1 MENKIKE
8 IRKSKNITQE
18 QLSKAI
24 GVSRSVISK
33 YENGTIPIT
42 LETMSEIAK
51 ALDVPTF
58 ELLWPYM
65 GSPLPGLVDSSDL
78 DTVTPIHVTLDLRKP
93 LETAFSKLNA
103 KGREVAVERVEELA
117 KIPEYQ
123 RKEEDT

>member
-42 LETMSEIAK
+42 LETISEIAK
-51 ALDVPTF
+51 ALDVPAF
-58 ELLWPYM
+58 ELLGPYI
-65 GSPLPGLVDSSDL
+65 GSPLPCLVDSSDL
-78 DTVTPIHVTLDLRKP
+78 DTVTQIHVTLDLRKP

-123 RKEEDT
+123 RNPEDN

>member
-42 LETMSEIAK
+42 LETISEIAK
-51 ALDVPTF
+51 ALDVPAF
-58 ELLWPYM
+58 ELLGPYI

-78 DTVTPIHVTLDLRKP
+78 DTVTQIHVTLDLRKP

-123 RKEEDT
+123 RNPEDN